1 MTETATTGTGRLARI
16 RLYRRLFVGSI
27 VAGVAAALALRF
39 LDYPLL
45 GEAVYWVAIVV
56 AVVILLG
63 TAVPLFD
70 ERDAALERRASHV
83 TLSLFAV
90 VLVVGASA
98 ARVLPRVSDLTVP
111 PEVVGAL
118 YGYVALFATFAV
130 AYLWLRYRP

>member
-1 MTETATTGTGRLARI
+1 MTETATSGTDRLAKI

-27 VAGVAAALALRF
+27 VGGVIVALALRV

-45 GEAVYWVAIVV
+45 GETVYWIAIVV
-56 AVVILLG
+56 ALAIWLG
-63 TAVPLFD
+63 TSVPLFD
-70 ERDAALERRASHV
+70 ERDASLERRASQI
-83 TLSLFAV
+83 TITIFAV

-98 ARVLPRVSDLTVP
+98 ARVLPRVSDLMVP

-118 YGYVALFATFAV
+118 YGYVAVFATFAA